1 MTGSDGLTALIAR
14 LTERARQL
22 AQSRLTEARLTRCDD
37 PRRWR
42 DARLVWPLFTSLPA
56 KD

>member
-1 MTGSDGLTALIAR
+1 MTGSNGFTALIAR

-22 AQSRLTEARLTRCDD
+22 AQSRVTQAR
-37 PRRWR
+37 
-42 DARLVWPLFTSLPA
+42 PLFTSLPA

>member
-1 MTGSDGLTALIAR
+1 MTGSNGFTALIAR